1 MFAPTPYPDE
11 VLGSTLARAC
21 IWYGLRPT
29 QLFKRVIRKSAQT
42 SYFLPNSIQA
52 IANWLGSTPEALLQE
67 HTMLPYC
74 AAFADASTRL
84 QSPFFFSR
92 HARESNC
99 FRACA
104 SCMETELKELKESY
118 WHRSHMLP
126 GVTRCPVHNEQLL
139 RAKSG
144 APHSCAAAMDFAMP
158 HLCDLTLETDPGYS
172 PQLLESWIA
181 ISVSTLSADWSL
193 RDNWHD
199 LYRRKALERGYVYKD
214 RQIAS
219 AALCQDLINAF
230 GRSFLATINALP
242 NDCARASWPALL
254 LRKQLPSGRLAAP
267 KHICMASFLNTE
279 DINRANFQYPA
290 PGPAPRDCHALDLD
304 GVEIITRLWAELRAE
319 NKRATVRSLMTRL
332 RFSCLYRHQAAS
344 FPLTRALIERFRH
357 SAQSERQVGRRN

>member
-42 SYFLPNSIQA
+42 SYFLPNSIQS

-92 HARESNC
+92 HAQESNC

-104 SCMETELKELKESY
+104 SCMATELKELKESY

-158 HLCDLTLETDPGYS
+158 HLCDLTPETDPGYS

-199 LYRRKALERGYVYKD
+199 LYRQKALERGYIYKD

-219 AALCQDLINAF
+219 AAVCQDLINAF

-242 NDCARASWPALL
+242 NDSAMASWPALL
-254 LRKQLPSGRLAAP
+254 LRKQLPAGRLAAP

-279 DINRANFQYPA
+279 DISRANFLYPA

-304 GVEIITRLWAELRAE
+304 GVEIITRLWADLRAE
-319 NKRATVRSLMTRL
+319 SKRATVRSLMTRL
-332 RFSCLYRHQAAS
+332 RYSCLYRHQPTS

-357 SAQSERQVGRRN
+357 SDQSERQIGRRS